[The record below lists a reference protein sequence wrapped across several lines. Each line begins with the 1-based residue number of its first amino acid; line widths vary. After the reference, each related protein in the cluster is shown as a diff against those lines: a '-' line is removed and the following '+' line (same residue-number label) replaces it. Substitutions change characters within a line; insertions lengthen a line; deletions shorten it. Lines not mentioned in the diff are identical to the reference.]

1 MPLTFLSAEHDAQ
14 SSPTDGPLPHGQPDH
29 WRRPYRPGP
38 WRVGGAA
45 ITLLLAAYLLLSA
58 MIIAMAGPPSGAS
71 ATAIC
76 AALAIA
82 FALRLL
88 RMGIWVSP
96 RGLRRV
102 GLVRTQTL
110 RWREVEAVRT
120 VQQPVKWLGLPR
132 SVQGQALEVLP
143 RRGEPLRPLV
153 TDHSADFLKRAD
165 AFERAADVLEA
176 WAAEHRTEGAGRRGE
191 GSRRR

>member
-14 SSPTDGPLPHGQPDH
+14 ASPTDGPLPHGRPDH

-45 ITLLLAAYLLLSA
+45 ITLLLAAYLLISA
-58 MIIAMAGPPSGAS
+58 MIIALAGPPTGAS
-71 ATAIC
+71 ATAVC
-76 AALAIA
+76 AVLAIA

-88 RMGIWVSP
+88 RMGLWVSP

-110 RWREVEAVRT
+110 RWREVAAVRT
-120 VQQPVKWLGLPR
+120 VQQPVRWLGLPR
-132 SVQGQALEVLP
+132 SVQGQAVEVQP
-143 RRGEPLRPLV
+143 RRGESLRPLV
-153 TDHSADFLKRAD
+153 TDHNADFLGRAA

-176 WAAEHRTEGAGRRGE
+176 WAAEHRGEGGRR
-191 GSRRR
+191 R

>member
-14 SSPTDGPLPHGQPDH
+14 SSPTDAPLPHGQPDS

-45 ITLLLAAYLLLSA
+45 ITLLLAAYLLISA
-58 MIIAMAGPPSGAS
+58 VIIAAAGPPTGATV
-71 ATAIC
+71 TALC
-76 AALAIA
+76 AVASVT

-88 RMGIWVSP
+88 RMGLWVSP

-102 GLVRTQTL
+102 GLFWTRTL
-110 RWREVEAVRT
+110 RWRDIGEVRT

-132 SVQGQALEVLP
+132 SVQGQAVVIEP
-143 RRGEPLRPLV
+143 RQGEPLRPLV
-153 TDHSADFLKRAD
+153 TDHSADFLNRPEP
-165 AFERAADVLEA
+165 FERAADVLEA
-176 WAAEHRTEGAGRRGE
+176 WAAEHRVEGGGRGR
-191 GSRRR
+191 